1 MGVQIVKEYK
11 YEKQAMRDAYCES
24 MIELAKKDRNIVALD
39 ADLMGAMGMK
49 PFQAEF
55 PEQTVDCGIQEAN
68 MIGVACG
75 LSAVGKI
82 PFAHTF
88 GPFATRRACDQIFM
102 SGVYAKSNVKIV
114 GSDPGITAQL
124 NGGTHMP
131 FEDMGIM
138 RGMPTMT
145 VLEPT
150 DINMLKWMMKEV
162 AHRHGMVY
170 MRLVRKD
177 CVKVY
182 EDGSIFEWGKAP
194 VLRQGTDVTIIS
206 SGYCV
211 AESLKAAQTLEE
223 QGISTRVINMYC
235 WKPLD
240 QNAVLKAAEET
251 AAIVTAENHNVI
263 NGLGSAIAE
272 VLAKNNPVPIEMIG
286 VQDEFGEVGPI
297 GYLSER
303 FKMNATY
310 IVEAAK
316 NAVARKNNLQSVN
329 LKKQGEV

>member
-1 MGVQIVKEYK
+1 MSINVVKEFAP
-11 YEKQAMRDAYCES
+11 EKQAMRDAYCEAMMS
-24 MIELAKKDRNIVALD
+24 LAEKDKNIIALD

-49 PFQAEF
+49 PFQAKF

-75 LSAVGKI
+75 LAAAGKI

-88 GPFATRRACDQIFM
+88 GPFATRRACDQVFM
-102 SGVYAKSNVKIV
+102 SGVYAKSNVKII

-150 DINMLKWMMKEV
+150 DITMLKWMIPEI
-162 AHRHGMVY
+162 AYREGMFYV
-170 MRLVRKD
+170 RLVRKD

-182 EDGSIFEWGKAP
+182 EDDSTFEWGRSIQLKD
-194 VLRQGTDVTIIS
+194 GKDVTIIS

-211 AESLKAAQTLEE
+211 SESVKAAKLLEKE
-223 QGISTRVINMYC
+223 GISARVINMYC
-235 WKPLD
+235 WKPMD
-240 QNAVLKAAEET
+240 EEAVLRAAADT
-251 AAIVTAENHNVI
+251 GAIVTAENHNVI
-263 NGLGSAIAE
+263 NGLGSAVAE
-272 VLAKNNPVPIEMIG
+272 VLVKHKPVPVEMIG
-286 VQDEFGEVGPI
+286 SQDEFGEVGYI
-297 GYLSER
+297 DYLSER
-303 FKMNATY
+303 FRMNAPY
-310 IVEAAK
+310 IAEAAK
-316 NAVARKNNLQSVN
+316 KAISRK
-329 LKKQGEV
+329 

>member
-1 MGVQIVKEYK
+1 MSIVISKELVNESK
-11 YEKQAMRDAYCES
+11 AMRDAYCEV
-24 MIELAKKDRNIVALD
+24 MMELAEKDRNIIALD

-49 PFQAEF
+49 PFKKKF

-75 LSAVGKI
+75 LAAVGKV

-88 GPFATRRACDQIFM
+88 GPFATRRAADQVFM
-102 SGVYAKSNVKIV
+102 SGVYAHSNVKII

-150 DINMLKWMMKEV
+150 DINMLKWMIREV
-162 AHRHGMVY
+162 AYKKGMY
-170 MRLVRKD
+170 YIRLVRKE

-182 EDGSIFEWGKAP
+182 EDSTEFEWGKAIKIKS
-194 VLRQGTDVTIIS
+194 GKDVTIIS

-211 AESLKAAQTLEE
+211 SESIKAAELLEKE
-223 QGISTRVINMYC
+223 GISAGVINMYC
-235 WKPLD
+235 WKPIDEEAILE
-240 QNAVLKAAEET
+240 AASKT
-251 AAIVTAENHNVI
+251 GAIVTAENHNVI
-263 NGLGSAIAE
+263 NGLGSAVSE
-272 VLAKNNPVPIEMIG
+272 VLVKNKPVPVEMIG
-286 VQDEFGEVGPI
+286 AQDEFGEVGKLA
-297 GYLSER
+297 YLSER
-303 FKMNATY
+303 FKMNAHY
-310 IVEAAK
+310 IAEAAK
-316 NAVARKNNLQSVN
+316 KVIKRK
-329 LKKQGEV
+329 

>member
-1 MGVQIVKEYK
+1 MSINVVKEFAP
-11 YEKQAMRDAYCES
+11 EKKAMRDAFCDT
-24 MIELAKKDRNIVALD
+24 MIELAEKDKNIIALD

-49 PFQAEF
+49 PFQARF

-75 LSAVGKI
+75 LAAAGKI

-88 GPFATRRACDQIFM
+88 GPFATRRACDQVFM
-102 SGVYAKSNVKIV
+102 SGVYAKSNVKII

-150 DINMLKWMMKEV
+150 DVNMLKWMLHEIAYKE
-162 AHRHGMVY
+162 GMFYV
-170 MRLVRKD
+170 RLVRKD

-182 EDGSIFEWGKAP
+182 EDDSTFEWGKSIL
-194 VLRQGTDVTIIS
+194 LRDGKDVTIIS

-211 AESLKAAQTLEE
+211 SEAMKAAEQLEKE
-223 QGISTRVINMYC
+223 GISARVINMYC
-235 WKPLD
+235 WKPIDEEAILS
-240 QNAVLKAAEET
+240 AAKDT
-251 AAIVTAENHNVI
+251 GAIVTAENHNVI
-263 NGLGSAIAE
+263 NGLGSAVAE
-272 VLAKNNPVPIEMIG
+272 VLVKHKPVPMEMIG
-286 VQDEFGEVGPI
+286 AQDEFGEVGYI
-297 GYLSER
+297 DYLSER
-303 FKMNATY
+303 FQMNAPY
-310 IVEAAK
+310 IAD
-316 NAVARKNNLQSVN
+316 AVKKAIARK
-329 LKKQGEV
+329 G